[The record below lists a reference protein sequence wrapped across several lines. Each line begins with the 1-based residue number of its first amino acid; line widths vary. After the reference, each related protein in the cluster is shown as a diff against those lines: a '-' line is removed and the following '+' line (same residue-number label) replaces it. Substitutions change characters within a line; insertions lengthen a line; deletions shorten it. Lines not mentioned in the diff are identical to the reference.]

1 MEIKIAKFEDIEI
14 IGLVDKHISK
24 DELKNS
30 IKLKRVYILEEKD
43 EFIGWLR
50 YSLFWDNTPFM
61 NMIYILEGYRG
72 QGFGRLAVEFWEKE
86 IKSLGYKT
94 ILTSTASNEYAQHFY
109 NKLGYKTIGGFTLR
123 EDPFEI
129 ILSKN
134 I

>member
-14 IGLVDKHISK
+14 IGLMDKHISK